1 LKQNTVAVSV
11 LVLAS
16 AAAGFAAD
24 QPVLPPETIVQNYCA
39 AQEQA
44 PTGKAASM
52 DMDIQASLPGL
63 KKEGRFHA
71 LRKINPFG
79 RISYLKA
86 SFEGDNAVKS
96 QVVVRYLQA
105 EADAQQDE
113 SASSSMAVTPANY
126 KFQYKGEKD
135 ADGRTVHVFQL
146 TPKHKK
152 KGLFKGEIWIDAD
165 TYLPVR
171 EAGNLIKSP
180 SIFVK
185 KVAFVRTFD
194 IRDGMSVPL
203 QVQSVVDTVFGSAEV
218 KVDFSNFA
226 LDADDAD
233 GESDI
238 R

>member
-1 LKQNTVAVSV
+1 MKQNAIAVS
-11 LVLAS
+11 LLLFTS
-16 AAAGFAAD
+16 AAAGFSAD
-24 QPVLPPETIVQNYCA
+24 LSALPPETIVENYCA
-39 AQEQA
+39 ARQQA
-44 PTGKAASM
+44 PGMAASM
-52 DMDIQASLPGL
+52 DMDIQASLPGM

-86 SFEGDNAVKS
+86 SFEGDNAVKN

-105 EADAQQDE
+105 EAEAQRDE
-113 SASSSMAVTPANY
+113 SDSIAVTPANY
-126 KFQYKGEKD
+126 KFKYKGQKD
-135 ADGRTVHVFQL
+135 ADGRTVHVFEL
-146 TPKHKK
+146 TPKKKK
-152 KGLFKGEIWIDAD
+152 KGLFKGEIWIDAAS
-165 TYLPVR
+165 YLPVR
-171 EAGNLIKSP
+171 EEGNLIKSP

-203 QVQSVVDTVFGSAEV
+203 QVQSVVNTVFGSAEL

-226 LDADDAD
+226 LDAGDEDD
-233 GESDI
+233 ESNI

>member
-1 LKQNTVAVSV
+1 LKQNAVAVSV
-11 LVLAS
+11 LLLAS
-16 AAAGFAAD
+16 AAVGIAAD

-39 AQEQA
+39 AQQQA
-44 PTGKAASM
+44 PAGKAASM

-63 KKEGRFHA
+63 KKQGRFHA
-71 LRKINPFG
+71 LRKINLFG
-79 RISYLKA
+79 RISYAKA
-86 SFEGDNAVKS
+86 SFEGDSAVKN

-105 EADAQQDE
+105 EAEAEQDE
-113 SASSSMAVTPANY
+113 AASVAVTPSNY
-126 KFQYKGEKD
+126 KFQYKGQKD
-135 ADGRTVHVFQL
+135 ADGRAVHVFQV
-146 TPKHKK
+146 TPKHKR
-152 KGLFKGEIWIDAD
+152 KGLFKGEIWIDSD

-203 QVQSVVDTVFGSAEV
+203 QVQSVVNTVFGSAELT
-218 KVDFSNFA
+218 VDFSNFA
-226 LDADDAD
+226 LDTGD
-233 GESDI
+233 GESSD

>member
-1 LKQNTVAVSV
+1 LKQNAVAVS
-11 LVLAS
+11 LLLLTS
-16 AAAGFAAD
+16 AAAGFSAD
-24 QPVLPPETIVQNYCA
+24 LPALPPEEIVQNYCA
-39 AQEQA
+39 AQQQA
-44 PTGKAASM
+44 PTGKVASM

-105 EADAQQDE
+105 EAEAQQDE
-113 SASSSMAVTPANY
+113 SDSIAVTPANY
-126 KFQYKGEKD
+126 KFQYKGQKD
-135 ADGRTVHVFQL
+135 AAGRAVHVFQL
-146 TPKHKK
+146 TPKKKK
-152 KGLFKGEIWIDAD
+152 KGLFKGEIWIDAA

-171 EAGNLIKSP
+171 EEGNLIKSP

-194 IRDGMSVPL
+194 IRDGISVPL
-203 QVQSVVDTVFGSAEV
+203 QVQSVVNTVFGSAEL

-226 LDADDAD
+226 LDDAEDDGD
-233 GESDI
+233 GESSI

>member
-1 LKQNTVAVSV
+1 LKQNAVAVSV
-11 LVLAS
+11 LFLAS
-16 AAAGFAAD
+16 AVVGLAAD
-24 QPVLPPETIVQNYCA
+24 QPSLPPDMIVQNFCA
-39 AQEQA
+39 AQQQA

-52 DMDIQASLPGL
+52 DIDIQASLPGL

-113 SASSSMAVTPANY
+113 SASMAVTPANY
-126 KFQYKGEKD
+126 KFQYKGQKD
-135 ADGRTVHVFQL
+135 ADGRAVYVFQL
-146 TPKHKK
+146 APKHKK
-152 KGLFKGEIWIDAD
+152 KGLFKGEIWIDAE

-185 KVAFVRTFD
+185 KLAFVRTFD

-203 QVQSVVDTVFGSAEV
+203 QVQSVVNTVFGSAELT
-218 KVDFSNFA
+218 VDFSNFA
-226 LDADDAD
+226 LDAGDDGD
-233 GESDI
+233 GESNI

>member
-1 LKQNTVAVSV
+1 M
-11 LVLAS
+11 
-16 AAAGFAAD
+16 AAD
-24 QPVLPPETIVQNYCA
+24 QPSLPAETIVQNYCA
-39 AQEQA
+39 AQQQA
-44 PTGKAASM
+44 LTGKAASM
-52 DMDIQASLPGL
+52 DIDIQASLPGL

-113 SASSSMAVTPANY
+113 SASMAVTPANY
-126 KFQYKGEKD
+126 KFQYKGQRD
-135 ADGRTVHVFQL
+135 AVGRSIYVFQL

-185 KVAFVRTFD
+185 KLAFVRTFD

-203 QVQSVVDTVFGSAEV
+203 QVQSVVNTVFGSAELT
-218 KVDFSNFA
+218 VDFSNFA
-226 LDADDAD
+226 LDAGDDGD
-233 GESDI
+233 GESNI

>member
-1 LKQNTVAVSV
+1 MKQNTIAVSV
-11 LVLAS
+11 FLLAS
-16 AAAGFAAD
+16 SAVGFAAD
-24 QPVLPPETIVQNYCA
+24 QPVLPPETIVQNYCV

-44 PTGKAASM
+44 QSGKAASM
-52 DMDIQASLPGL
+52 DIDIQASLPGM
-63 KKEGRFHA
+63 KKVGRFHA

-105 EADAQQDE
+105 EADTQQDE
-113 SASSSMAVTPANY
+113 AASIAVTPANY
-126 KFQYKGEKD
+126 KFQYKDQKD
-135 ADGRTVHVFQL
+135 VDGRAVYIFQL

-152 KGLFKGEIWIDAD
+152 KGLFKGEIWIDTA

-180 SIFVK
+180 SMFVK
-185 KVAFVRTFD
+185 KLAFVRTFD

-203 QVQSVVDTVFGSAEV
+203 QVQSVVNTVFGSAELT
-218 KVDFSNFA
+218 VDFSNFA
-226 LDADDAD
+226 LDAGDDGD